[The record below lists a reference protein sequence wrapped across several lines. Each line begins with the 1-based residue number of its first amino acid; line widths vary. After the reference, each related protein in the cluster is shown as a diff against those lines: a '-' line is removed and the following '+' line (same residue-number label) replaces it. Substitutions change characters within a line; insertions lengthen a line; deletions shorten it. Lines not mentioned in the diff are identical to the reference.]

1 MVKIRPALAEDLD
14 YWFSLDKHLKRQ
26 MFLNKLNLNE
36 CYIIENLNKKVGIMR
51 YNFFWDETPFLNLIF
66 ISQENQ
72 RKGIGTQ
79 ALSLWAQNM
88 KESGYD
94 FVMTSTMSNENA
106 QHFYRK
112 LGYKDCGCLVIKS
125 EPMEILL
132 CKQLTK
138 LA

>member
-26 MFLNKLNLNE
+26 MILNKLNLNE

-79 ALSLWAQNM
+79 ALSLWEQNM